1 MIFFIGSRS
10 EIENGIEIAFSRPS
24 GIASAFSHSHLEI
37 WSGDLASQIEIGF
50 EIGYV
55 FALFGHLVLV
65 IVIESGFETGC
76 VVVVY
81 LASQIG
87 CVVVD
92 DLASGY
98 EIGDDLDLLLVDD
111 PELVVRDER
120 NLLGFLFR
128 PSLCR
133 QDRRLRLQHRACRG
147 NGRRQ
152 IHETLHVC
160 PLECKHRR
168 FLQIWRKCVEG
179 SQRQFDKKGCRS

>member
-65 IVIESGFETGC
+65 IVLKQFNFEEKSHNFTIESGFETGC
-76 VVVVY
+76 VVVVD

-120 NLLGFLFR
+120 NLLGFL
-128 PSLCR
+128 
-133 QDRRLRLQHRACRG
+133 
-147 NGRRQ
+147 
-152 IHETLHVC
+152 
-160 PLECKHRR
+160 
-168 FLQIWRKCVEG
+168 
-179 SQRQFDKKGCRS
+179 